1 MLDFFIFWGGQTVH
15 SVHFIKNRPVWS
27 PESPPSLQE
36 LLRRRLQL
44 LYSLGKTKWL
54 EIPPSTRIGLPKTR
68 DQISIC
74 LASNSWLSLKLFGK
88 KHGPGPF
95 WFFSRLPNRSN
106 SFQLPGDENLRIWP
120 LPKCPRTHLE
130 ALHLPTWPWN
140 VTLKHHPGVPKKKKT
155 LPDEKLSQEFASKTS
170 FPEHECHECHFHVMN
185 EGKQWLNLD
194 KFLKLEKTPL
204 HFSHQQGLL
213 RSQVCMQRPL
223 WSWRSGTWDRVG
235 GLFMDALVQNMVE
248 YV

>member
-130 ALHLPTWPWN
+130 ALHLPTDHGMSLWN
-140 VTLKHHPGVPKKKKT
+140 TIPEYQKNQKKKPCQTKSCPKS
-155 LPDEKLSQEFASKTS
+155 LPAKHLFLNMN
-170 FPEHECHECHFHVMN
+170 VMN
-185 EGKQWLNLD
+185 VI
-194 KFLKLEKTPL
+194 F
-204 HFSHQQGLL
+204 
-213 RSQVCMQRPL
+213 M
-223 WSWRSGTWDRVG
+223 SWMKENNDSIWTN
-235 GLFMDALVQNMVE
+235 F
-248 YV
+248 

>member
-1 MLDFFIFWGGQTVH
+1 MFGFKFLAIPQTV
-15 SVHFIKNRPVWS
+15 R
-27 PESPPSLQE
+27 
-36 LLRRRLQL
+36 
-44 LYSLGKTKWL
+44 
-54 EIPPSTRIGLPKTR
+54 
-68 DQISIC
+68 
-74 LASNSWLSLKLFGK
+74 K
-88 KHGPGPF
+88 K
-95 WFFSRLPNRSN
+95 
-106 SFQLPGDENLRIWP
+106 
-120 LPKCPRTHLE
+120 
-130 ALHLPTWPWN
+130 TWPWPFLVLFQVAQQIQQFSAARRWKSPDMASSKMSSN
-140 VTLKHHPGVPKKKKT
+140 SSRGIAPSNLTMECHFETPSRSTKKTKKKT